1 MSVEFKDENERL
13 VAEQAVLVYRSVI
26 DAMHAAPHGQG
37 LDCMESAVMQG
48 GREHLRQM
56 LERAISTHEGV
67 QKGGPAADR
76 ASADATPR
84 STPTPPRRSS
94 PPPGTFGSVGA
105 ITGVATAG

>member
-26 DAMHAAPHGQG
+26 DAMHCAPHGQG

-56 LERAISTHEGV
+56 LERAVSTHEGV
-67 QKGGPAADR
+67 QKGGPAVGR
-76 ASADATPR
+76 AHVVATPA
-84 STPTPPRRSS
+84 SVPTPPKR
-94 PPPGTFGSVGA
+94 
-105 ITGVATAG
+105 